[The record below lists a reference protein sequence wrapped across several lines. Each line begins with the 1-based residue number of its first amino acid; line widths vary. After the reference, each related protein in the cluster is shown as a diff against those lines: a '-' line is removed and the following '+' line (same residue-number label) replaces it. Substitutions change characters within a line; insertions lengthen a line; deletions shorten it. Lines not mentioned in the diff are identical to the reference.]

1 MQQRVPRKGLPPSL
15 GGLSRRA
22 RQWQSSSEDIGRKW
36 SEKSRSAGGGCCK
49 RLWKQLGFGVLGKQE
64 PEPRGMRPQS
74 PRVNSQTESPA
85 VQSSKTGDPAWTVVS
100 VGEAEVEQAR
110 EARRAGSRAH
120 A

>member
-1 MQQRVPRKGLPPSL
+1 MGCWVNKNLGL
-15 GGLSRRA
+15 GDEA
-22 RQWQSSSEDIGRKW
+22 TE
-36 SEKSRSAGGGCCK
+36 
-49 RLWKQLGFGVLGKQE
+49 
-64 PEPRGMRPQS
+64 PQS
-74 PRVNSQTESPA
+74 EQPEAPA